1 MNATKRFFLVLTVMC
16 GLAGTMASCEDCEE
30 CDEINPATGDKTGKT
45 EEFCD
50 DDLEDAKEARGWDC

>member
-30 CDEINPATGDKTGKT
+30 CEAANSNQTQ
-45 EEFCD
+45 EFCD
-50 DDLEDAKEARGWDC
+50 DELDAAKDNPGWNC